1 MGFKRGGLGK
11 GLGALLSQFRKQS
24 DEPQNEIQKID
35 PEKIKP
41 NRWQPRRTFDETLLS
56 ELAESIKLYGI
67 LQPLIVRANDDGTYE
82 LISGERRLRAS
93 KLAGLTEV
101 PALVREF
108 SDNQVREI
116 AIIENVQR
124 ENLNPVEE
132 ARAYERLLNEF
143 GYTKELLASKIG
155 CSTTR
160 LMMLLRLLKL
170 APQVQ
175 DFIID
180 GQLTVTQALPLL
192 TIENE
197 ELQIQTAEII
207 VSEKLST
214 RKVNA
219 FLNELKT
226 SGVLETLT
234 DSIEKGLPIAVD
246 EKLLEEEVAEEDF
259 DLEHKLLVDNADKI
273 DEASLEPTDENEF
286 FIKQVEVELTRH
298 FGRKVK
304 IVKGRRR
311 GRVQIEFGDVDDLL
325 ILMKEIEQPNQTK
338 EEKIAALRRVS
349 TAKRGDKN

>member
-11 GLGALLSQFRKQS
+11 GLGALLSQFRKQV
-24 DEPQNEIQKID
+24 DEPGSEIQELEPDKI
-35 PEKIKP
+35 IP
-41 NRWQPRRTFDETLLS
+41 NRWQPRRTFDDALLK

-67 LQPLIVRANDDGTYE
+67 LQPLIVRENGDGTYE

-93 KLAGLTEV
+93 KIAGLATV

-132 ARAYERLLNEF
+132 ARAYERLINEF
-143 GYTKELLASKIG
+143 GYSKEFLASKIG
-155 CSTTR
+155 CSITR

-175 DFIID
+175 EFIIS
-180 GQLTVTQALPLL
+180 GQLTITQALPLL

-207 VSEKLST
+207 ISEKLST

-226 SGVLETLT
+226 SGIIASLSN
-234 DSIEKGLPIAVD
+234 SIDNELPVTVEAAM
-246 EKLLEEEVAEEDF
+246 LEEEPDDVN
-259 DLEHKLLVDNADKI
+259 VDKADKI
-273 DEASLEPTDENEF
+273 DEALFDITDENEF
-286 FIKQVEVELTRH
+286 FMKQVEMELTRH
-298 FGRKVK
+298 LGRKVK

-311 GRVQIEFGDVDDLL
+311 SRVQIEFSDVDDLL
-325 ILMKEIEQPNQTK
+325 ILMKEIEQPNRTK
-338 EEKIAALRRVS
+338 DETLRRFS
-349 TAKRGDKN
+349 TSKRGEKV

>member
-24 DEPQNEIQKID
+24 DEVQNEIREIESDKI
-35 PEKIKP
+35 IP
-41 NRWQPRRTFDETLLS
+41 NRWQPRRTFDEALLK

-67 LQPLIVRANDDGTYE
+67 LQPLIVRANDDGTFE

-101 PALVREF
+101 PAIVREF

-132 ARAYERLLNEF
+132 ARAYERLIEEF
-143 GYTKELLASKIG
+143 GYTKEFLASKIG
-155 CSTTR
+155 CSITR

-175 DFIID
+175 NFIID

-192 TIENE
+192 SIENE

-219 FLNELKT
+219 FLNELKK
-226 SGVLETLT
+226 SGVIDALT
-234 DSIEKGLPIAVD
+234 QSIENDQPVDAAMFEDENIDSAVT
-246 EKLLEEEVAEEDF
+246 
-259 DLEHKLLVDNADKI
+259 I
-273 DEASLEPTDENEF
+273 DEVSTDDENEF
-286 FIKQVEVELTRH
+286 FINQVETELTRH
-298 FGRKVK
+298 FGRRVK

-311 GRVQIEFGDVDDLL
+311 GRVQIEFTDVDDLL
-325 ILMKEIEQPNQTK
+325 ILMKEIEQPNRTK
-338 EEKIAALRRVS
+338 DEKIAALRRYS
-349 TAKRGDKN
+349 TAKRGDNG

>member
-24 DEPQNEIQKID
+24 DEVQNEIREIESDKI
-35 PEKIKP
+35 IP
-41 NRWQPRRTFDETLLS
+41 NRWQPRRTFDETLLK

-67 LQPLIVRANDDGTYE
+67 LQPLIVRANDDGTFE

-101 PALVREF
+101 PAIVREF

-132 ARAYERLLNEF
+132 ARAYERLITEF
-143 GYTKELLASKIG
+143 GYTKEFLASKIG
-155 CSTTR
+155 CSITR

-175 DFIID
+175 NFIID

-192 TIENE
+192 AIENE

-219 FLNELKT
+219 FLNELKK
-226 SGVLETLT
+226 SGVIDALT
-234 DSIEKGLPIAVD
+234 QSIENAQPVDASMFEDENIDSAVT
-246 EKLLEEEVAEEDF
+246 
-259 DLEHKLLVDNADKI
+259 I
-273 DEASLEPTDENEF
+273 DAVSTDDENEF
-286 FIKQVEVELTRH
+286 FINQVETELTRH
-298 FGRKVK
+298 FGRQVK

-311 GRVQIEFGDVDDLL
+311 GRVQIEFTDVDDLL
-325 ILMKEIEQPNQTK
+325 ILMKEIEQPNRTK
-338 EEKIAALRRVS
+338 DEKIAALRRYS
-349 TAKRGDKN
+349 TAKRGDNG

>member
-24 DEPQNEIQKID
+24 EEPQNEIQELDPDKIQ
-35 PEKIKP
+35 P
-41 NRWQPRRTFDETLLS
+41 NRWQPRRTFDETLLN

-93 KLAGLTEV
+93 KIAGLAAV
-101 PALVREF
+101 PALVKEF

-132 ARAYERLLNEF
+132 ARAYDRLITEF
-143 GYTKELLASKIG
+143 GYTKEFLASKIG
-155 CSTTR
+155 CSITR
-160 LMMLLRLLKL
+160 LMTLLRLLKL

-175 DFIID
+175 DFIIE

-207 VSEKLST
+207 ISEKLST

-226 SGVLETLT
+226 SGII
-234 DSIEKGLPIAVD
+234 DSLSQSIDKGLPITVD
-246 EKLLEEEVAEEDF
+246 AALLEEEPEEEP
-259 DLEHKLLVDNADKI
+259 DLEMSVDRADKI
-273 DEASLEPTDENEF
+273 NEALFETADENEF

-298 FGRKVK
+298 LGRQVK
-304 IVKGRRR
+304 IVRGRRR
-311 GRVQIEFGDVDDLL
+311 NRIQIEFEDVDDLL
-325 ILMKEIEQPNQTK
+325 ILMKEIEQPNRSK
-338 EEKIAALRRVS
+338 EEKIAALRRFS
-349 TAKRGDKN
+349 SAKRGDKV

>member
-1 MGFKRGGLGK
+1 MLK
-11 GLGALLSQFRKQS
+11 
-24 DEPQNEIQKID
+24 
-35 PEKIKP
+35 
-41 NRWQPRRTFDETLLS
+41 

-67 LQPLIVRANDDGTYE
+67 LQPLIVRENGDGTYE

-93 KLAGLTEV
+93 KIAGLATV

-132 ARAYERLLNEF
+132 ARAYERLINEF
-143 GYTKELLASKIG
+143 GYSKEFLASKIG
-155 CSTTR
+155 CSITR

-175 DFIID
+175 EFIIS
-180 GQLTVTQALPLL
+180 GQLTITQALPLL

-207 VSEKLST
+207 ISEKLST

-226 SGVLETLT
+226 SGIIASLSN
-234 DSIEKGLPIAVD
+234 SIDNELPVTVEAAM
-246 EKLLEEEVAEEDF
+246 LEEEPEDVN
-259 DLEHKLLVDNADKI
+259 VDKADKI
-273 DEASLEPTDENEF
+273 DEALFDITDENEF
-286 FIKQVEVELTRH
+286 FMKQVEMELTRH
-298 FGRKVK
+298 LGRKVK

-311 GRVQIEFGDVDDLL
+311 SRVQIEFSDVDDLL
-325 ILMKEIEQPNQTK
+325 ILMKEIEQPNRTK
-338 EEKIAALRRVS
+338 DETLRRFS
-349 TAKRGDKN
+349 TSKRGEKV

>member
-11 GLGALLSQFRKQS
+11 GLGALLSQFRKQV
-24 DEPQNEIQKID
+24 DEPGSEIQELEPDKI
-35 PEKIKP
+35 IP
-41 NRWQPRRTFDETLLS
+41 NRWQPRRTFDDALLN

-93 KLAGLTEV
+93 KLAGLTTV

-132 ARAYERLLNEF
+132 ARAYERLINEF
-143 GYTKELLASKIG
+143 GYTKEFLASKIG
-155 CSTTR
+155 CSITR

-175 DFIID
+175 EFIIN
-180 GQLTVTQALPLL
+180 GQLTITQALPLL

-207 VSEKLST
+207 ISEKLST

-226 SGVLETLT
+226 SGIIASLSN
-234 DSIEKGLPIAVD
+234 SIDNNLPVTVD
-246 EKLLEEEVAEEDF
+246 AALLDENAEEETDDAI
-259 DLEHKLLVDNADKI
+259 VDKADKI
-273 DEASLEPTDENEF
+273 DEALFGITDENEF
-286 FIKQVEVELTRH
+286 FMKQVEVELTRH
-298 FGRKVK
+298 LGRKVK

-311 GRVQIEFGDVDDLL
+311 SKVQIEFSDVDDLL
-325 ILMKEIEQPNQTK
+325 ILMKEIEQPNRTK
-338 EEKIAALRRVS
+338 DETLRRFS
-349 TAKRGDKN
+349 TSKRGEKV